1 MVEQTLPKLRTWAR
15 SAFVGSSQQMLSE
28 LTELIYRGF
37 FAPVKPFW
45 TVLDPIE
52 HLSPGES
59 AV

>member
-15 SAFVGSSQQMLSE
+15 SAFVGSSQQMLS
-28 LTELIYRGF
+28 ELIYRGF